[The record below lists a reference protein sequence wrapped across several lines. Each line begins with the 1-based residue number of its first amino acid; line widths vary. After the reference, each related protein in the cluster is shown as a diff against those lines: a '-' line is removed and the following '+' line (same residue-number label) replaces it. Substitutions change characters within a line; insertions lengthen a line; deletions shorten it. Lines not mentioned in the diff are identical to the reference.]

1 MFTIWQVIAFIT
13 GACAFLLTILNIIDK
28 KQMMQERLNKPQK
41 DLEERIQACER
52 KIDDISRWLDNDKRS
67 IEELK
72 AANNMSM
79 KVQYALLNHSIHKDN
94 EPELK
99 KVQEEMQQF
108 LMSRGIT

>member
-1 MFTIWQVIAFIT
+1 MFTVWQVIAFT
-13 GACAFLLTILNIIDK
+13 PGACAFLLTILNLLDK
-28 KQMMQERLNKPQK
+28 KQMMQERLNKPHK
-41 DLEERIQACER
+41 DLEERIQVCER
-52 KIDDISRWLDNDKRS
+52 KIEDISRWLDNDKRS

-94 EPELK
+94 EQELK